1 LRQELIGKQ
10 AGPGAE
16 AAVACLKDQAL
27 RDRIKADQTF
37 AVDVR
42 KAPGTPTFING
53 EAIVGAV
60 EFEEFESRIK
70 SLLKS

>member
-1 LRQELIGKQ
+1 
-10 AGPGAE
+10 
-16 AAVACLKDQAL
+16 VACLKDQAL
-27 RDRIKADQTF
+27 LNRIKADQMF
-37 AVDVR
+37 AVDVL
-42 KAPGTPTFING
+42 KVPGTPTFING